1 MKIQLRKPS
10 YQSHLT
16 LGKYRY
22 SWVYLA
28 ILSLITRRA
37 LQSSPTCP
45 PVGCLAWCV
54 NNISMLFLGDTI
66 NNGSRDL
73 RTVDLCKDHR
83 PKCAISHYPLYSFM
97 MSYICKTQFV
107 CKTTSMTSY
116 THRGPRVKG
125 QMHNHE
131 LLALGWLV
139 VPHCLRQV
147 FFLNLATF

>member
-1 MKIQLRKPS
+1 
-10 YQSHLT
+10 
-16 LGKYRY
+16 
-22 SWVYLA
+22 
-28 ILSLITRRA
+28 
-37 LQSSPTCP
+37 
-45 PVGCLAWCV
+45 
-54 NNISMLFLGDTI
+54 MLFLGDTI

-116 THRGPRVKG
+116 MHGGPRVKG

-131 LLALGWLV
+131 TSCFGMNCSPALLTAS
-139 VPHCLRQV
+139 
-147 FFLNLATF
+147 FLKI